1 MSRARNTL
9 RTLALALL
17 STASPLALAGGTE
30 IPNQGAAAAAQA
42 EAFMA
47 QADDPSAI
55 YYNPA
60 GITQLHGTVA
70 SAGIYALFPEWT
82 FHADAGDGQVMD
94 LPSYLPHSYLVS
106 DFGLERWRVGFGV
119 NNVFGM
125 NEDWG
130 NKGPLRFLSNIA
142 QLAVINLQP
151 TVAYQVNDNL
161 SVGLGFNI
169 YYGQL
174 LMTRNVALGPPPF
187 PEGDFHF
194 RGDAWSYGVSPGIL
208 WKINDRH
215 TLAAMYRSPFTL
227 NFDGDASVKAPGVKV
242 GPSRSHVTIDFPQMA
257 GVAYAYRPIKPLKL
271 EFDVVWTDWNTYDSA
286 RLSSNDPNFN
296 GIAVPA
302 DWMSGFSY
310 RFGTQYDIN
319 RNWAVRAGYAY
330 GQNAIPSDTYSP
342 LVPDSTYHLFTVGL
356 GYKTDKWGVD
366 AAYQYAYRER
376 RSISGDSV
384 NSPAV
389 DGSWENNIH
398 TLMLTLTFK
407 L

>member
-106 DFGLERWRVGFGV
+106 DFGLERWRVGLGV

-130 NKGPLRFLSNIA
+130 N
-142 QLAVINLQP
+142 
-151 TVAYQVNDNL
+151 
-161 SVGLGFNI
+161 
-169 YYGQL
+169 
-174 LMTRNVALGPPPF
+174 
-187 PEGDFHF
+187 
-194 RGDAWSYGVSPGIL
+194 
-208 WKINDRH
+208 
-215 TLAAMYRSPFTL
+215 
-227 NFDGDASVKAPGVKV
+227 
-242 GPSRSHVTIDFPQMA
+242 
-257 GVAYAYRPIKPLKL
+257 
-271 EFDVVWTDWNTYDSA
+271 
-286 RLSSNDPNFN
+286 
-296 GIAVPA
+296 
-302 DWMSGFSY
+302 
-310 RFGTQYDIN
+310 
-319 RNWAVRAGYAY
+319 
-330 GQNAIPSDTYSP
+330 
-342 LVPDSTYHLFTVGL
+342 
-356 GYKTDKWGVD
+356 
-366 AAYQYAYRER
+366 
-376 RSISGDSV
+376 
-384 NSPAV
+384 
-389 DGSWENNIH
+389 
-398 TLMLTLTFK
+398 
-407 L
+407 